1 LLPVIWA
8 KSQEKVFTNIDNMN
22 KTFIK
27 RTEEREF
34 AFKMLYAGE
43 FNSDPLVSQIQRLD
57 ERSQRKAT
65 KYVKM
70 LTSTCQKNK
79 SNLDTL
85 ITEKLDNWDL
95 TRVAI
100 IDKVILRLAL
110 AEILYFEEIP
120 PQVSINEAIELAKKY
135 STDNSGKFING
146 ILDAIY
152 REHKEQKTATKKKRE

>member
-1 LLPVIWA
+1 
-8 KSQEKVFTNIDNMN
+8 MN
-22 KTFIK
+22 KTIIK

-34 AFKMLYAGE
+34 AFKMLYARE
-43 FNSDPLVSQIQRLD
+43 FNNDPWVSQIQRLD
-57 ERSQRKAT
+57 EKSQRKAT
-65 KYVKM
+65 KYVEM

-95 TRVAI
+95 TRIAV

-135 STDNSGKFING
+135 STDKSGKFING

-152 REHKEQKTATKKKRE
+152 REYKEEKTATKKKEGITTD

>member
-1 LLPVIWA
+1 LLLVIWE
-8 KSQEKVFTNIDNMN
+8 KNQEKVFTTIDIMS

-27 RTEEREF
+27 RTDEREF

-43 FNSDPLVSQIQRLD
+43 FNSDPWILQIQRLD
-57 ERSQRKAT
+57 ENSQRKAT

-70 LTSTCQKNK
+70 LTSTCHKYK

-95 TRVAI
+95 TRIAV

-110 AEILYFEEIP
+110 AEIFYFEEIP

-135 STDNSGKFING
+135 STDKSGKFING

-152 REHKEQKTATKKKRE
+152 REYKEEKNSH

>member
-1 LLPVIWA
+1 
-8 KSQEKVFTNIDNMN
+8 MH
-22 KTFIK
+22 KTTIK

-34 AFKMLYAGE
+34 TFKMLYAGE
-43 FNSDPLVSQIQRLD
+43 FNSDPWILQIQRLD
-57 ERSQRKAT
+57 ESSQRKAT

-70 LTSTCQKNK
+70 LTSTYQKNK

-85 ITEKLDNWDL
+85 ITKKLDNWDL
-95 TRVAI
+95 TRIAV

-135 STDNSGKFING
+135 STDKSGKFING

-152 REHKEQKTATKKKRE
+152 REYKEEKTATKKKRE